1 MAMTT
6 TNYGLTK
13 PETTDNYDIEIQNGN
28 MDKIDT
34 ELKKAENHRN
44 NTAAHVTQAEH
55 DSIASAVQG
64 ATFGGEAVPKN
75 NGMLDFPMPT
85 AAQIGVSNK
94 NLLHNWDFRNP
105 VNQRSITTHTP
116 STSQSYFFDR
126 WYSARTNMEVTTEGL
141 SLAWDGINEQDGWIQ
156 QKIEGSKSLFG
167 KVVTFSIEVDGEIL
181 STTLTVPT
189 LANAVAYNDVS
200 NEFRLQVTNYGDNY
214 VSAVIIARTTT
225 AKVITKCKLENGPV
239 STLANDP
246 PADFGEQLS
255 LCKRYYRLWT
265 TEEARATALKEVGLM
280 RIANPTLGTIVING
294 TTYYYA
300 DANL

>member
-1 MAMTT
+1 MPMTT

-13 PETTDNYDIEIQNGN
+13 PETTDNYDIEVHNAN
-28 MDKIDT
+28 MDMIDA
-34 ELKKAENHRN
+34 ELKKGEDHRN
-44 NTAAHVTQAEH
+44 NTDNPHKV
-55 DSIASAVQG
+55 
-64 ATFGGEAVPKN
+64 
-75 NGMLDFPMPT
+75 T

-94 NLLHNWDFRNP
+94 NLLHNWNFRNP

-116 STSQSYFFDR
+116 GTSQLYFFDR

-141 SLAWDGINEQDGWIQ
+141 SLAWDGIYRQEINRQDGWIQ

-189 LANAVAYNDVS
+189 LANAIAYNDVS
-200 NEFRLQVTNYGDNY
+200 NELRLQVTNYGDNY
-214 VSAVIIARTTT
+214 VSALILASTTT